1 MFCRTTCRVHQT
13 RQNYGD
19 GKRST
24 GSTESKV
31 TSLPTFSR
39 VQTTPRIVKLNY
51 LLGFQLDSIGLLI
64 SFVEI
69 RNTAGEKIISGKH
82 VEQTSTPRA
91 LDCILGAM
99 ASMDYTSTPEKFLI
113 SFCAG
118 VVNVSCKLQP
128 LPFPVLRFA
137 SWTFMHG
144 FISICQRNRARK

>member
-31 TSLPTFSR
+31 TSLLTFSR

-91 LDCILGAM
+91 LDCILGAI
-99 ASMDYTSTPEKFLI
+99 ASMDYTPTPEKFPI

-128 LPFPVLRFA
+128 LPFPVLHFA